1 MKNTEFEIT
10 KAVDSIFP
18 ILPSSLSQ
26 ESVQK
31 IFDRLPELVRA
42 KKSIGRRNSQT
53 TSILQTLNM
62 ISDGPFRQMKQCLSQ
77 IGNKRDAL
85 TECFFNIEKKKLAIK
100 EWQEV
105 DSEMSRLLINET
117 ESQITRTAEG
127 AEQALKEMGMY
138 QDLYDKIMKE
148 NNIPV
153 DWDEADFEE
162 AEVSNHLHLCFRQVV
177 QDVIVNGRVSKG
189 VAEYLEQYGV
199 NPVVGNYLTVQWVNK
214 MQEECET
221 GKYPS
226 VKEMHKFL
234 DEMAETFKDEHKHC
248 LSRMGVDKIVSA
260 DYIYREGEK
269 KNE

>member
-1 MKNTEFEIT
+1 MKNTDLEVQN
-10 KAVDSIFP
+10 AVDAIFP
-18 ILPSSLSQ
+18 VGLCSMSQ
-26 ESVQK
+26 ESIQK

-53 TSILQTLNM
+53 TSTLQTLNM

-85 TECFFNIEKKKLAIK
+85 TACYFKIEKKKLAIK
-100 EWQEV
+100 EWEEV
-105 DSEMSRLLINET
+105 DSEMSRLLTNEAQ
-117 ESQITRTAEG
+117 SQIARIAEG

-138 QDLYDKIMKE
+138 QDLYDKIRSE
-148 NNIPV
+148 NNIPE

-162 AEVSNHLHLCFRQVV
+162 AEVSNHLHLAFRQAV
-177 QDVIVNGRVSKG
+177 QDVIVHGNISKG
-189 VAEYLEQYGV
+189 IAEYLEQYGV
-199 NPVVGNYLTVQWVNK
+199 NPVTGNRLVQDWVVK
-214 MQEECET
+214 MNEEIDK
-221 GKYPS
+221 GKHPS
-226 VKEMHKFL
+226 VTEMHKFL

-260 DYIYREGEK
+260 DYIYREGET